1 MYDIRRYERH
11 QESRRPS
18 AKARRTG
25 RSVLVHA
32 VLVGQLRIDKP
43 ADPPDL
49 LEQLH
54 LDRAIPASMPGDND
68 VGITCRVSQN
78 S

>member
-1 MYDIRRYERH
+1 M
-11 QESRRPS
+11 S
-18 AKARRTG
+18 
-25 RSVLVHA
+25 VHA
-32 VLVGQLRIDKP
+32 VLVGQLRIDNPP
-43 ADPPDL
+43 ARLALSDL